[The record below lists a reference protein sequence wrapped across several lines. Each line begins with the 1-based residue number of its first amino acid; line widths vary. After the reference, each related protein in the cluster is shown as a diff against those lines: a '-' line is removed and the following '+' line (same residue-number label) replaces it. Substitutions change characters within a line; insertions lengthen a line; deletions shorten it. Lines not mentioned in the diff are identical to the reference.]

1 MFFYIFADMPNESSH
16 AIKLLASK
24 VLFALSLN
32 FFNAVFNRISARLQ
46 ELSACSEEN
55 PDYSDIELIQHI
67 NVDVNKL
74 VRLFNETIQ
83 KFRLLKKSAHLVLM
97 NSLEKA
103 IWNWMDTYPHE
114 FAELQ
119 KQPNEELSKGCE
131 NLFDILDSFADS
143 KKSRSSV
150 WPLQMLLLM
159 LSPKVLEEIVNAD
172 SGAPCSPRHSKK
184 RAFIDSVKRGVG
196 THGNAS
202 KQIAES
208 AAITAVKLC
217 KASTYINI
225 NDSNNVAFMLVQSVI
240 NDLKCL
246 LFNPVKPFSRGANYT
261 YQDIDLMIDCFV
273 SCFRIKPHNNE
284 ALKVCLNLSYPSTYH
299 FVLVRSLYQII
310 TQPRLVWWPQIDLVY
325 SRSSELRAMFTDTLN
340 KVTQGYIQH
349 TPLRMIQSLTLKG
362 KDAQGKYKER
372 AEDVPGH
379 RNLLLYM
386 VRLIHADPMLMLNN
400 QGKAGHEI
408 QSSTLELINGLVS
421 LVHQPTMQD
430 VAQEAMEALLVLH
443 HPEKIEVWNPEAPI
457 NTFWDVRFGTH
468 QLTKKQV

>member
-1 MFFYIFADMPNESSH
+1 MPNENSH

-74 VRLFNETIQ
+74 IRLFNEAIQ

-119 KQPNEELSKGCE
+119 KKPNEELSKGCE
-131 NLFDILDSFADS
+131 NLFDILDSFADN

-159 LSPKVLEEIVNAD
+159 LSPKVLEEIINAD

-184 RAFIDSVKRGVG
+184 KAFIDSIKRGVVP
-196 THGNAS
+196 HGNSS
-202 KQIAES
+202 KQITES
-208 AAITAVKLC
+208 AAITCVKLC

-225 NDSNNVAFMLVQSVI
+225 SDSSNVAFTLVQSVI
-240 NDLKCL
+240 NDLKGL
-246 LFNPVKPFSRGANYT
+246 LFNPIKPFSRGANYT

-310 TQPRLVWWPQIDLVY
+310 TQPRLNWWPQIDLVY

-340 KVTQGYIQH
+340 KVI
-349 TPLRMIQSLTLKG
+349 ISITLFQK
-362 KDAQGKYKER
+362 
-372 AEDVPGH
+372 
-379 RNLLLYM
+379 
-386 VRLIHADPMLMLNN
+386 
-400 QGKAGHEI
+400 
-408 QSSTLELINGLVS
+408 
-421 LVHQPTMQD
+421 
-430 VAQEAMEALLVLH
+430 
-443 HPEKIEVWNPEAPI
+443 
-457 NTFWDVRFGTH
+457 
-468 QLTKKQV
+468 